1 LSSNPSDPAS
11 AAQPE
16 TRRALCRVVFAMA
29 GLLLAG
35 ALAFAILAQ
44 SSPTPPSD
52 IAGDPVLSRGY
63 EIYTLRCVSCHG
75 TSGRGDGPIA
85 KGLAGPAPRN
95 LVEDQWKYGDAPE
108 QVVAVLENGIKD
120 ASMPAWGG
128 IYGPTD
134 LSAVAAYVYHLAGR
148 SVPAK
153 LRVP

>member
-1 LSSNPSDPAS
+1 LSSTPSDPSS
-11 AAQPE
+11 APQP
-16 TRRALCRVVFAMA
+16 TDRRALARVVFAMV
-29 GLLLAG
+29 GLSLAG
-35 ALAFAILAQ
+35 ALAFAMLAQ
-44 SSPTPPSD
+44 SSPPPPSD
-52 IAGDPVLSRGY
+52 IAGDPVLARGF

-120 ASMPAWGG
+120 SSMPAWGG
-128 IYGPTD
+128 IYGRTD
-134 LSAVAAYVYHLAGR
+134 LDAVAAYIYHLAGR

-153 LRVP
+153 LRIP